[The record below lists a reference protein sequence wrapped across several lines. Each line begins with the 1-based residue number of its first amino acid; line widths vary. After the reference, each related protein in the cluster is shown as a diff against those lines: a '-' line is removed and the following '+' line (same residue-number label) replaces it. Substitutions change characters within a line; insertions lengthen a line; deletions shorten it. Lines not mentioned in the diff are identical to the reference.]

1 MAEIFEPLTV
11 LSEQF
16 NKLPGIGKKTA
27 QRLAY
32 YVLMQPEEFAKDFS
46 QALLNAKAKVRYC
59 QICQNIS
66 AETLCPICQS
76 AKRDQST
83 VMVVKSPKELIA
95 MEKTG
100 EYEGVYHV
108 LHGLISP
115 MDGISP
121 DDLTVK
127 ELLSRISEGNIE
139 EVILTLSPTVE
150 GDATSMYL
158 AKLLKPLGIKVTRIA
173 QGLPMGSDIEYA
185 DEATLLMAW
194 KERKEL

>member
-11 LSEQF
+11 LTEQF

-32 YVLMQPEEFAKDFS
+32 YVLMQPDEFAKDFS
-46 QALLNAKAKVRYC
+46 NALLDAKKKVRYC
-59 QICQNIS
+59 RTCQNIS
-66 AETLCPICQS
+66 AEEYCSICKNTQ
-76 AKRDQST
+76 RDQST

-100 EYEGVYHV
+100 EYQGIYHV

-127 ELLSRISEGNIE
+127 ELLSRISFGNIE